1 MVSNDF
7 FHPHGPLSD
16 NRYFWY
22 FSYFSNYHY
31 FCNFINLL
39 RTAVYGKIYMKQYV
53 MRKIALR
60 NSHEWNR

>member
-22 FSYFSNYHY
+22 FSWFSNFYY
-31 FCNFINLL
+31 FYNSSNLL
-39 RTAVYGKIYMKQYV
+39 RTAVYGKNLYETVCYEE
-53 MRKIALR
+53 
-60 NSHEWNR
+60 NSFGK